1 MWRST
6 KRDVGGDEGSAPAAG
21 PSLKA
26 RALRLLA
33 RRDYTRAELAQRLA
47 PHAPGPA
54 ALDAL
59 LDECE
64 ARGWLDEQRAAESH
78 LRRRAGQWGAA
89 RVQAELRARGVSDDT
104 LQAASDALRATEA
117 ERALAVWQRRFGAPP
132 ADAAER
138 ARQMRFLAAR
148 GFASDVVR
156 RVVPAATGEGAAAD
170 EEAD

>member
-6 KRDVGGDEGSAPAAG
+6 KRDAGGDDGAAPAAG

-26 RALRLLA
+26 RAVRLLA

-47 PHAPGPA
+47 PHAPDAA
-54 ALDAL
+54 ALQVV
-59 LDECE
+59 LDECQKQ
-64 ARGWLDEQRAAESH
+64 GWLDERRAVESH

-89 RVQAELRARGVSDDT
+89 RVQAELRARGVEGDA
-104 LQAASDALRATEA
+104 LQVAGDALRATEV
-117 ERALAVWQRRFGAPP
+117 ERARAVWQRRFGAPP
-132 ADAAER
+132 ADPAER

-156 RVVPAATGEGAAAD
+156 RVVPPVAGQAAAGD
-170 EEAD
+170 EGDG

>member
-6 KRDVGGDEGSAPAAG
+6 KRDAGGDDGPAPATG

-26 RALRLLA
+26 RAVRLLA

-47 PHAPGPA
+47 PHAPDAA
-54 ALDAL
+54 ALQAV
-59 LDECE
+59 LDECQQQ
-64 ARGWLDEQRAAESH
+64 GWLNEQRAVESH

-89 RVQAELRARGVSDDT
+89 RVQAELRARGVEGDA
-104 LQAASDALRATEA
+104 LQAAGDALRATEA
-117 ERALAVWQRRFGAPP
+117 ERARAVWQRRFGAPP

-148 GFASDVVR
+148 GFASEVVR
-156 RVVPAATGEGAAAD
+156 RVVPGVAGQTAAGDDGD
-170 EEAD
+170 